1 MEIALTYTYGL
12 KPTTCMLLDA
22 STEGTMK
29 NKIATEIQELIDN
42 MSLNEYFPQSEYRGV
57 VKKHGVPNL
66 ETHDA
71 LIARNKLLS
80 NKIEALTKKLE
91 A

>member
-1 MEIALTYTYGL
+1 
-12 KPTTCMLLDA
+12 MLLDA